1 MAFRE
6 AKEKT
11 IQARALTKPQPRF
24 VSLVSAGAN
33 QTPIKT
39 VKVDIVS
46 TKEVSMT
53 KIAALKADG
62 HEVQRIT
69 FKKGDTFPDE
79 AAVRSFLDEGGYTF
93 TDLDEVDDTFVVENK
108 SDEFT
113 EDVRRIEVDDDLTVH
128 VGKLVTPDESG
139 VDPDDAAKAN
149 ANKAGSAITKITPIE
164 AKKGDEESN
173 DDTTLRA
180 GADGSVETKTGV
192 RQRTRR
198 TSTVRGNTLGLM
210 RPKDPVEEAVV
221 EDDGSIPIESDEAQ
235 KALEDAQKALEE
247 TAECGIDEVFI
258 DGKCVPSVAKI
269 GDEKF
274 DLILDKEVAREMMVP
289 LGSFVI
295 PAEKVDIVGGS
306 WCACRLATVPR
317 SSTTRRS
324 PPPTRLAARA
334 TRASAECPLRPAR
347 RIDPSR

>member
-79 AAVRSFLDEGGYTF
+79 AAVRSFLGEGGYTF
-93 TDLDEVDDTFVVENK
+93 ADLSEVDDTFVVENK

-113 EDVRRIEVDDDLTVH
+113 EDVRRIEVDEDLTVH

-149 ANKAGSAITKITPIE
+149 ANKAGSAITKIEPIE
-164 AKKGDEESN
+164 AKKGDESN

-180 GADGSVETKTGV
+180 GADGSAETKTTI

-198 TSTVRGNTLGLM
+198 TSTVLSKHLQRHKVPHYTLK
-210 RPKDPVEEAVV
+210 RNRIT
-221 EDDGSIPIESDEAQ
+221 S
-235 KALEDAQKALEE
+235 
-247 TAECGIDEVFI
+247 
-258 DGKCVPSVAKI
+258 PS
-269 GDEKF
+269 
-274 DLILDKEVAREMMVP
+274 L
-289 LGSFVI
+289 
-295 PAEKVDIVGGS
+295 
-306 WCACRLATVPR
+306 
-317 SSTTRRS
+317 TTYC
-324 PPPTRLAARA
+324 L
-334 TRASAECPLRPAR
+334 
-347 RIDPSR
+347 PSK